1 MMKTFILSLSF
12 AISALA
18 TSRMTAPSGS
28 LVVAKSGGTYS
39 TVRTKELHKYEELA
53 SNTTQISAAVAALS
67 KTSTST
73 QTIFIEEGTY
83 DEQVY
88 IPSLAGELIIYGQT
102 EDTSSYSSNLVTLTY
117 GLSATEA
124 GSDDL
129 SATLRNYAAKS
140 RVYNINIENS
150 YGSGAQALALSAY
163 ATDQGYYA
171 CQFIGYQD
179 TVLAETGNQVYAK
192 SYIEGAIDFIFGQ
205 HATAWFDDCD
215 IGVVARSVGTITANG
230 RSSSS
235 DASYYVINNSNI
247 AAASGQTVASGSYY
261 LGRPW
266 SEYARVVF
274 QYTSMSNVIN
284 SAGWEEWSSSEPN
297 TEDVLFGEYDNSGA
311 GSEGTRASF
320 ATKLSAAIEITAI
333 LGDDYADWVDTTYL
347 S

>member
-1 MMKTFILSLSF
+1 MKTFILALSF
-12 AISALA
+12 AISAFA

-39 TVRTKELHKYEELA
+39 T
-53 SNTTQISAAVAALS
+53 ISAAVAALS
-67 KTSTST
+67 KTTTST
-73 QTIFIEEGTY
+73 QTIFIEQGTY

-117 GLSATEA
+117 GLSAASA

-140 RVYNINIENS
+140 RIYNINVKNS
-150 YGSGAQALALSAY
+150 YGSGSQALALSAY

-171 CQFIGYQD
+171 CQFID

-205 HATAWFDDCD
+205 HATAWFDGCD
-215 IGVVARSVGTITANG
+215 IGVVAKSQGTITANG

-235 DASYYVINNSNI
+235 DASYYVINKSNI
-247 AAASGQTVASGSYY
+247 AAASGQSVASGSYY

-266 SEYARVVF
+266 TEYARVVF
-274 QYTSMSNVIN
+274 QYTTMSNVIN
-284 SAGWEEWSSSEPN
+284 SAGWEEWSSSSPN
-297 TEDVLFGEYDNSGA
+297 TADVLFGEYDNSGA
-311 GSEGTRASF
+311 GSQGTRASF
-320 ATKLSAAIEITAI
+320 ATKLSSPIAITTI
-333 LGDDYADWVDTTYL
+333 LGSDYANWVDTSYL